1 MPIFIHILDI
11 LHENLENGFV
21 PGPHTVDLMPVCSRA
36 GTLLTAPSM
45 CCMNTS
51 QSRSNRLKANLS
63 DTCAVKEKRNRLYFK
78 YGVGHLKK

>member
-1 MPIFIHILDI
+1 MVYIRDP
-11 LHENLENGFV
+11 NNGKARV
-21 PGPHTVDLMPVCSRA
+21 ASVCAVLPGPQTVDLMPVCSRT

-63 DTCAVKEKRNRLYFK
+63 DTWEIKTHVCGGFDF
-78 YGVGHLKK
+78 